1 MSQAQI
7 DRLKTFLLEEGYVEN
22 ENFRVEPADRGGDA
36 VTISVD
42 IPIDVFELP
51 EELKPFEQDHEDVD
65 RAIWKGNTEKKTWE
79 GANYELAL
87 RAYGG
92 SILEKNPEF
101 KAINARI
108 RSDIPGDMPTLEEY
122 EALKSRLWGEIWA
135 EPKHAAWEH
144 DLDTNHF

>member
-7 DRLKTFLLEEGYVEN
+7 NKLKAFLLEEGYVEN
-22 ENFRVEPADRGGDA
+22 KDFRVEAASRGGEA

-51 EELKPFEQDHEDVD
+51 DELKPFEQDPEDVG

-92 SILEKNPEF
+92 QIMEADPEHM
-101 KAINARI
+101 AMSARI
-108 RSDIPGDMPTLEEY
+108 FSDSDDMPTMEEY
-122 EALKSRLWGEIWA
+122 KELRARIWKRIWD
-135 EPKHAAWEH
+135 EPKHAAWET
-144 DLDTNHF
+144 DLNERFH